1 MMFVFK
7 FTFLSPDE
15 LAFSNGHKN
24 FLVMPCE
31 LRVRCLLTSF
41 NKVLHFFFFLKFVRK
56 LYTLGQKGDWG
67 QKCIYSSH
75 D

>member
-15 LAFSNGHKN
+15 LAFSNGHRN
-24 FLVMPCE
+24 FLLMPCE

-41 NKVLHFFFFLKFVRK
+41 YKVLHFFFKVCQKIVYFRAKRRLGAKMYLFVP
-56 LYTLGQKGDWG
+56 
-67 QKCIYSSH
+67 
-75 D
+75 

>member
-41 NKVLHFFFFLKFVRK
+41 YKVLHFFFFFKVCQKIVYFRAKRRLGTKMYLFVP
-56 LYTLGQKGDWG
+56 
-67 QKCIYSSH
+67 
-75 D
+75 